1 MTEKRT
7 KLETDRINALK
18 SERNEIQEFR
28 NRIVNDNATV
38 AHDKLQ
44 KKLEFMQANGRLI
57 EEKTEKHQKHEEEKY
72 KERMNFFPFTH
83 GEMLETQRKDINEN
97 MKIEIQQEFAKKMR
111 A

>member
-18 SERNEIQEFR
+18 SERNEIKEFR

-57 EEKTEKHQKHEEEKY
+57 EEKTEKH
-72 KERMNFFPFTH
+72 
-83 GEMLETQRKDINEN
+83 
-97 MKIEIQQEFAKKMR
+97 
-111 A
+111 